1 VPATDKEL
9 NEDEAPSIP
18 LVWLQ
23 FGTRLPYFCHTRILR
38 RKNCQKLQ
46 TSGPRRIFVNS
57 MSDMFHEGVPDSYLE
72 EVSRVMVAANWHT
85 YQVLTK
91 RSERV
96 RDLLTG
102 RLRLAAEQA
111 NVWWGVSV
119 EDRHFGVPRIGHL
132 QQARSAV
139 SFLSIEPL
147 LESLVGSTSRE
158 FPGYGGR

>member
-1 VPATDKEL
+1 
-9 NEDEAPSIP
+9 
-18 LVWLQ
+18 VWLQ
-23 FGTRLPYFCHTRILR
+23 FGNSSPLLLSYAYLKKEELSKIADLKP
-38 RKNCQKLQ
+38 
-46 TSGPRRIFVNS
+46 PRRIFVNS
-57 MSDMFHEGVPDSYLE
+57 MSDLFHEGVPDSYIE
-72 EVSRVMVAANWHT
+72 EVSRVMVAANWHA

-147 LESLVGSTSRE
+147 PERLVGSTSRE

>member
-1 VPATDKEL
+1 
-9 NEDEAPSIP
+9 
-18 LVWLQ
+18 
-23 FGTRLPYFCHTRILR
+23 
-38 RKNCQKLQ
+38 
-46 TSGPRRIFVNS
+46 
-57 MSDMFHEGVPDSYLE
+57 M
-72 EVSRVMVAANWHT
+72 MVAANWHA

-119 EDRHFGVPRIGHL
+119 EDRHFGAPRIGHL

-147 LESLVGSTSRE
+147 PERLVGSTSRE

>member
-9 NEDEAPSIP
+9 KRMRLRRFLLYGCN
-18 LVWLQ
+18 L
-23 FGTRLPYFCHTRILR
+23 GTRLPYFCHTRILR

-57 MSDMFHEGVPDSYLE
+57 MSDLFHEGVPDSYIE

-85 YQVLTK
+85 YQVLIK

-102 RLRLAAEQA
+102 RLRLPEQA

-139 SFLSIEPL
+139 SFLCIEPL
-147 LESLVGSTSRE
+147 PERLVGSTSRE

>member
-1 VPATDKEL
+1 
-9 NEDEAPSIP
+9 
-18 LVWLQ
+18 
-23 FGTRLPYFCHTRILR
+23 
-38 RKNCQKLQ
+38 
-46 TSGPRRIFVNS
+46 
-57 MSDMFHEGVPDSYLE
+57 
-72 EVSRVMVAANWHT
+72 MVAANWHT

-139 SFLSIEPL
+139 SFYPSNRYWSGWSDGHLGNFLGMVGGESGPLRVTQSNTQAAEPL
-147 LESLVGSTSRE
+147 TVEWKAPIS
-158 FPGYGGR
+158 

>member
-1 VPATDKEL
+1 
-9 NEDEAPSIP
+9 
-18 LVWLQ
+18 
-23 FGTRLPYFCHTRILR
+23 
-38 RKNCQKLQ
+38 
-46 TSGPRRIFVNS
+46 
-57 MSDMFHEGVPDSYLE
+57 M
-72 EVSRVMVAANWHT
+72 MVAANWHA

-132 QQARSAV
+132 QQARPAV
-139 SFLSIEPL
+139 SFYPSNAT
-147 LESLVGSTSRE
+147 GAA
-158 FPGYGGR
+158 GRIDISGISWVWWAVRVVHCG